1 MKIALITLAAIVGI
15 ALISVCCVMSSKN
28 AAISLEESVNTAKAA
43 IDVQLSNRFNK
54 LTELTECVKA
64 YDAHEYKV
72 LKETIEARGKNM
84 TSKEVKQ
91 TMLAISAVAE
101 QYPSLQSQ
109 KNYQQLMT
117 EIAITENHL
126 AQHKKAYNESVRD
139 YRYHCRKFPT
149 SGFLSFVG
157 YEVQHY
163 EMYIADESVRD
174 DKPLSLFK

>member
-1 MKIALITLAAIVGI
+1 MKVALITFAAIVGI
-15 ALISVCCVMSSKN
+15 FLVSICCVMSSKN
-28 AAISLEESVNTAKAA
+28 SAISLEESVNAA
-43 IDVQLSNRFNK
+43 RSGIDVQLSNRFNK

-84 TSKEVKQ
+84 TSGEVKQ

-101 QYPSLQSQ
+101 QYPALQSQ

-149 SGFLSFVG
+149 SAFLSFVG
-157 YEVQHY
+157 YEVQRY
-163 EMYIADESVRD
+163 EMYVAEESVKD